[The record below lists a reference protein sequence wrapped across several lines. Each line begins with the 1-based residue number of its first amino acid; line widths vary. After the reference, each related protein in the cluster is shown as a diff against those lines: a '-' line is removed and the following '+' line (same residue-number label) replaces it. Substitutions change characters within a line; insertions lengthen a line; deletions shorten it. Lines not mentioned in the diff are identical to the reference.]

1 MSLKGAAMNW
11 IRRLLIALAVI
22 YLSWLGMQAIHEFG
36 HVLAA
41 WATGGNVVRVMLHP
55 VAISRTDVSPNPR
68 PLVVAWG
75 GPLFG
80 VLGPMALLACSR
92 WSRGPHSGW
101 QESVDFF
108 VGFCLIANGAYIGFG
123 SFGRIGDAGDLLRH
137 GSPPWLLVAFGVA
150 AITGGLLIWH
160 LALERRRHF
169 VAES

>member
-1 MSLKGAAMNW
+1 MNW
-11 IRRLLIALAVI
+11 IRRLLISLAVI

-41 WATGGNVVRVMLHP
+41 WATGGNVVRVVLHP

-80 VLGPMALLACSR
+80 VLGPMALLALSR
-92 WSRGPHSGW
+92 WSRGPRSGW

-108 VGFCLIANGAYIGFG
+108 IGFCLIANGAYIGVG

-150 AITGGLLIWH
+150 AITGGLIIWH
-160 LALERRRHF
+160 LALERRRRSNF
-169 VAES
+169 G

>member
-1 MSLKGAAMNW
+1 MNW

-41 WATGGNVVRVMLHP
+41 WATGGNVVRVVLHP
-55 VAISRTDVSPNPR
+55 VDISRTDVSPNPR

-80 VLGPMALLACSR
+80 VLGPMALLALSR
-92 WSRGPHSGW
+92 WSRGPRSGW

-108 VGFCLIANGAYIGFG
+108 IGFCLIANGAYIGVG

-150 AITGGLLIWH
+150 AITGGLIIWH
-160 LALERRRHF
+160 LALERRRRSNF
-169 VAES
+169 G